1 MVRPALLTLAVALAA
16 VACSGG
22 GSDPAPTSADP
33 TSAAVERGVVVGVV
47 MAETGRWSEVEVP
60 LIEAVRA
67 EVDRVNEGGGVAGSS
82 IDLRVA
88 DSESTLDG
96 AVSAARSVF
105 DLGARLLVVGCDGD
119 VAAGAA
125 LIGQE
130 SAIPVLS
137 PCASA
142 NGFGATGTGPLV
154 HTLAPPN
161 AVQGEMLAELAFEQ
175 TQRRVAIISEVA
187 APDSGEVC
195 SAFEQ
200 RHVDLAGSVAT
211 DLRIGEGGTPADG
224 VGEALAAFEGLD
236 AIVAC
241 VAPPLL
247 DTVLAQVGDLAPVV
261 LAPLQASVDAPL
273 AGAVVLAPATGRW
286 DDLGTAAAQALV
298 LAVDRAGGYDADE
311 VVAALDAFAAEVLA
325 TGPVAFDDENVAVP
339 AALAVVRADGSVTER
354 SVPGAD
360 AQ

>member
-1 MVRPALLTLAVALAA
+1 MVRLTLVTLAVALAA
-16 VACSGG
+16 AACSGG
-22 GSDPAPTSADP
+22 SSDPAPASVDP
-33 TSAAVERGVVVGVV
+33 TAAPIERGVVVGVV
-47 MAETGRWSEVEVP
+47 MAETGRWSAVEAP
-60 LIEAVRA
+60 LIQALSA
-67 EVDRVNEGGGVAGSS
+67 EVDRVNEGGGVAGSP

-88 DSESTLDG
+88 DSQSTLDS

-105 DLGARLLVVGCDGD
+105 DLGARFLVVGCDGD

-125 LIGQE
+125 LVGQE

-142 NGFGATGTGPLV
+142 GGFGASGIGPLV

-161 AVQGEMLAELAFEQ
+161 AVQGELLAELAFEQ
-175 TQRRVAIISEVA
+175 AQRRVALVSEVA

-195 SAFEQ
+195 AAFER
-200 RHVDLAGSVAT
+200 RHVDLAGSVVT
-211 DLRIGEGGTPADG
+211 DVRIGEGGTPASG
-224 VGEALAAFEGLD
+224 VGEALGAFEGLD

-247 DTVLAQVGDLAPVV
+247 DTVVGEVRDLAPIV
-261 LAPLQASVDAPL
+261 LAPMPASVAAPL

-286 DDLGTAAAQALV
+286 EDLGTSAAQALV
-298 LAVDRAGGYDADE
+298 LAVERAGGYDAE
-311 VVAALDAFAAEVLA
+311 SIAAALEAFSGEALA
-325 TGPVAFDDENVAVP
+325 VGPVAFDAENVAVP
-339 AALAVVRADGSVTER
+339 GALAVVRADGSVSER
-354 SVPGAD
+354 SLPAPD